1 MVLRNKLTTS
11 RDFLRQM
18 SVEDFK
24 ALLLEFRGLYT
35 NFDLPR
41 TGESIFKEFG
51 KVVEEESGISTN
63 LDAISDLILDEC
75 VTRIVNKKL

>member
-18 SVEDFK
+18 SDDKFRT
-24 ALLLEFRGLYT
+24 LLLEFRGLYT
-35 NFDLPR
+35 NFDLPP
-41 TGESIFKEFG
+41 TGVSIFKEFG
-51 KVVEEESGISTN
+51 KVVGEESCISTN

-75 VTRIVNKKL
+75 VTRITNLK